1 MKCLLKTEQELVR
14 NEAQGFFSELEVLS
28 FCKTTVWGSRP
39 ISIVQQLE
47 VKRDPIV
54 SGEKIQIGFDLN
66 VSKESRTFQATVRA
80 KTAEDSVNYF
90 GDRFSSASHI
100 LCLHLRPRSLVSC
113 FKKEMACSFCR
124 TRYLD
129 ASDARM

>member
-1 MKCLLKTEQELVR
+1 MDQKCLLKTELEVL
-14 NEAQGFFSELEVLS
+14 ETKLKDSFSELETEFS
-28 FCKTTVWGSRP
+28 SKTTVWGPRRV
-39 ISIVQQLE
+39 SIVKQQE

-66 VSKESRTFQATVRA
+66 VVRESRTFQATVRA

-100 LCLHLRPRSLVSC
+100 LCLHLRPQ
-113 FKKEMACSFCR
+113 AC
-124 TRYLD
+124 
-129 ASDARM
+129 

>member
-1 MKCLLKTEQELVR
+1 M
-14 NEAQGFFSELEVLS
+14 
-28 FCKTTVWGSRP
+28 WGPRRV
-39 ISIVQQLE
+39 SIVKQHE

-66 VSKESRTFQATVRA
+66 VVRESRTFQATVRA

-100 LCLHLRPRSLVSC
+100 LCLHLRPRL
-113 FKKEMACSFCR
+113 
-124 TRYLD
+124 
-129 ASDARM
+129 